1 MASLAK
7 TVELRTALLEIMRP
21 AALGVAILLTVV
33 PIPHPPQ
40 SFAQQVRMQ
49 GKRKVLKQVN
59 AVYPSLARKIN
70 LTGIVKLVAIVAP
83 DGSVVRTEVVGG
95 SPVLVQSA
103 VDAISKS
110 KWQAGP
116 QETKEL
122 IEVQFEPDAD

>member
-1 MASLAK
+1 MASLSKTAK
-7 TVELRTALLEIMRP
+7 LRTTLLETFRS
-21 AALGVAILLTVV
+21 AAFGAAILLTVGPV
-33 PIPHPPQ
+33 LHPPQ
-40 SFAQQVRMQ
+40 GFSQQVRMQ

-59 AVYPSLARKIN
+59 AVYPSLARKMN
-70 LTGIVKLVAIVAP
+70 LTGIVKLVAIVGS

-122 IEVQFEPDAD
+122 IEVQFEPDAE